1 MSVVS
6 VAAYE
11 RLHKPFDES
20 EIVSEAEFTSVSL
33 THFSDIELIA
43 KEYE

>member
-6 VAAYE
+6 AAAYE
-11 RLHKPFDES
+11 RSHKPFDET

-33 THFSDIELIA
+33 KHFSDIELVA